1 MLEGCTPWP
10 DDVAKRYRDA
20 GYWEDRTLGDMLDD
34 SIRAWGPKT
43 AIVCGDRR
51 LSYDELGR
59 RVDGLAAFLAEAGL
73 KSRDRVV
80 FQLPNSP
87 DFAVAFFALQRLGVI
102 PVMALRSHRL
112 SEIRHFVAHAG
123 ATGYLIPDVVGDFDF
138 RDMAA
143 TVMAE
148 FDHLRH
154 VFVAGAAGPGQT
166 PLPQMSEN
174 QGDAAAGRALLE
186 ERRPDPGEVAL
197 MLLSGGTTGL
207 SKLIPRTHNDYV
219 YNCKQCARAT
229 GLGPDSVYLSLLPL
243 AHNYNLAAPGL
254 LGVLASGGTV
264 VLGQSLAAD
273 DVFPLIERER
283 VTHVAAALPLIA
295 EWLATPAP
303 GRADLSSLRAVSNG
317 GARLPEDLR
326 RGVEATLGC
335 TFIESYGTSEGLIN
349 QTGPD
354 DPDEVRFTSSGR
366 PISEADEIRIVDED
380 GNDLPDGTPG
390 ELLVRGPY
398 TVRGYYRNPAA
409 DAKSF
414 TADGFY
420 RMGDTVRKQGR
431 LLFAEGRKT
440 DRINRGGEKISCEEV
455 ESHLHA
461 HPKIES
467 ACVVAMPD
475 PVYGEKACAFAIAR
489 AGERLTFAELKEF
502 MLGREIAKFK
512 IPERLELVD
521 AFPLSPAGKI
531 LRRELVRIIAE
542 TVAAESGTNST

>member
-1 MLEGCTPWP
+1 MLDGCTPWP
-10 DDVAKRYRDA
+10 DDFAQRYRAA
-20 GYWEDRTLGDMLDD
+20 GYWQDRTLGDMLDD
-34 SIRAWGPKT
+34 STRAWGAKT
-43 AIVCGDRR
+43 AIVCGDHR
-51 LSYDELGR
+51 LSYEELGR
-59 RVDGLAAFLAEAGL
+59 RVDDLAAFFAEAGL

-80 FQLPNSP
+80 FQLPNSLA
-87 DFAVAFFALQRLGVI
+87 FAVAFFALQRLGVI

-112 SEIRHFVAHAG
+112 SEIRHFIGHAG
-123 ATGYLIPDVVGDFDF
+123 AAGYLIPDVVGGFDF
-138 RDMAA
+138 RAMATTVA
-143 TVMAE
+143 TE

-166 PLPQMSEN
+166 PLPQLPET
-174 QGDAAAGRALLE
+174 QGGAAATRALLE
-186 ERRPDPGEVAL
+186 QSRPDPGEVAL

-219 YNCKQCARAT
+219 YNCKQCAGAMA
-229 GLGPDSVYLSLLPL
+229 LAADSVYLALLPL

-254 LGVLASGGTV
+254 LGVLASGGTA

-295 EWLATPAP
+295 EWLASPAP

-349 QTGPD
+349 QTRLD
-354 DPDEVRFTSSGR
+354 DPDDVRFTSSGR
-366 PISEADEIRIVDED
+366 PVCDADEIRVVDED
-380 GNDLPDGTPG
+380 GHDLPDGAPG

-398 TVRGYYRNPAA
+398 TIRGYYRNPAA
-409 DAKSF
+409 NSKAF

-420 RMGDTVRKQGR
+420 RMGDAVRKQGR

-455 ESHLHA
+455 ENHLHA

-475 PVYGEKACAFAIAR
+475 PVYGEKACAFVIAK
-489 AGERLTFAELKEF
+489 AGEDLSFAELKAF

-512 IPERLELVD
+512 VPERLELVD
-521 AFPLSPAGKI
+521 AFPLTPAGKI

-542 TVAAESGTNST
+542 TVAAESGADST